1 MTTSSTHATPAAS
14 AESPM
19 PERTFDY
26 VRANDI
32 FGALSSGASISI
44 EEFPKGEIVEAA
56 RVAERRA
63 SSTDGVGAVVIDLS
77 ADVVG
82 GAPNDTVWFHPDEDA
97 RLDIIAR
104 ARAALDNAEAAL
116 DAVGYQDKVHL
127 CGSDY
132 RTAQERE
139 RNAFELGR
147 DSIRGQQPA

>member
-1 MTTSSTHATPAAS
+1 MTTSIDHTDHVA
-14 AESPM
+14 
-19 PERTFDY
+19 FDY
-26 VRANDI
+26 VRVNDI
-32 FGALSSGASISI
+32 YGALANGASISI

-63 SSTDGVGAVVIDLS
+63 SSTDGVGAVVIDMT

-82 GAPNDTVWFHPDEDA
+82 GAPNDTVWFHPDDEA
-97 RLDIIAR
+97 RLETIAR

-116 DAVGYQDKVHL
+116 DAVGYQDRVHL
-127 CGSDY
+127 RASDY

-147 DSIRGQQPA
+147 DSMRGQQSA